1 MPYPGPQTDEA
12 LFASLI
18 YEPRNLE
25 NFVQIFKHRIP
36 LMVMSYLGA
45 LKALLYAPWFSIWP
59 PSPVS
64 LRLPVVLAGATSVGL
79 FVILLRETLGRRAAW
94 IGGLLLATD
103 TSFLLLTTFDW
114 GPVALQHLLL
124 LAGLTLL
131 LRFYRTGSRRQLAA
145 AFFLF
150 GLAFWDKAIFVW
162 MFTGIAVAS
171 LIVFQRELAR
181 VADRRN
187 VAVAL
192 LALAAGAAPLIVYNF
207 RHHGPTLRNAR
218 YSTYDLAGKLRM
230 VRSTLEGSALFGYL
244 TREDDGARRLD
255 PPTRL
260 ERASL
265 ALSELAGR
273 PRRNLLF
280 YALTGCLALLPVIW
294 RSPARR
300 AVLFALLAMSV
311 AWLQMALNEGTGGS
325 AHHSVLLWPL
335 PHLIVAAT
343 LAEISNRPLR
353 GVRAAVTALVSV
365 LAVSGLLVTNEY
377 LAQFIRH
384 GPGPY
389 WTDAMGPLVERLQ
402 TARAGAIVI
411 VDWGILDSARLLSR
425 GRLPLYQAIDLASRE
440 SLDEQGARTLRWLL
454 ELPNPVFVGYAAREQ
469 EVAPQG
475 GRLAAHALKLGYA
488 RESLAE
494 IRDRHGRIVFEI
506 YRFRPTWDPDRSR
519 SR

>member
-1 MPYPGPQTDEA
+1 
-12 LFASLI
+12 
-18 YEPRNLE
+18 
-25 NFVQIFKHRIP
+25 
-36 LMVMSYLGA
+36 
-45 LKALLYAPWFSIWP
+45 
-59 PSPVS
+59 
-64 LRLPVVLAGATSVGL
+64 
-79 FVILLRETLGRRAAW
+79 
-94 IGGLLLATD
+94 
-103 TSFLLLTTFDW
+103 
-114 GPVALQHLLL
+114 
-124 LAGLTLL
+124 
-131 LRFYRTGSRRQLAA
+131 
-145 AFFLF
+145 
-150 GLAFWDKAIFVW
+150 
-162 MFTGIAVAS
+162 
-171 LIVFQRELAR
+171 
-181 VADRRN
+181 
-187 VAVAL
+187 
-192 LALAAGAAPLIVYNF
+192 
-207 RHHGPTLRNAR
+207 
-218 YSTYDLAGKLRM
+218 
-230 VRSTLEGSALFGYL
+230 
-244 TREDDGARRLD
+244 
-255 PPTRL
+255 
-260 ERASL
+260 
-265 ALSELAGR
+265 
-273 PRRNLLF
+273 
-280 YALTGCLALLPVIW
+280 
-294 RSPARR
+294 
-300 AVLFALLAMSV
+300 LFALLAMSV

-353 GVRAAVTALVSV
+353 GARAAVTALVSV

-469 EVAPQG
+469 DVARQG

-488 RESLAE
+488 REALAE